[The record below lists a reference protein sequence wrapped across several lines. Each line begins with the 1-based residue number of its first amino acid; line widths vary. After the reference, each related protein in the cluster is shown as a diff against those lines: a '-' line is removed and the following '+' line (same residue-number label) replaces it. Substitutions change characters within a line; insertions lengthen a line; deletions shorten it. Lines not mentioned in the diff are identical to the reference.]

1 MKLTHYFTR
10 EPQNP
15 QNLTKQFLI
24 RVVRG
29 IRMLKVALLNTLS
42 PLFLPAS
49 LAIWGACSLVLLQ
62 GCATLDPVNERQEH
76 TQAFTEQ
83 LRQQEA
89 RLLAQPLTLDDCIR
103 IALTNNY
110 TIRMAD
116 LDKHL
121 AKLNKKIAFSAFLP
135 QVAASYG
142 YNTFDSI
149 PSNRNMDLQMTVAT
163 ISMPLF
169 APTTWFLYG
178 AACDGY
184 VSAELA
190 ANYTRQNIILQT
202 TIQYYQLRLQLD
214 MIGALESQLVAA
226 HALTNRIEGL
236 AAEGF
241 VSTWERDQAR
251 HLAESRAAGLNHAK
265 RQATLLRATLLQILG
280 LNPLAPL
287 QLDPQLPPLQK
298 HDEPLEV
305 MVLTALQN
313 HPELALADRLI
324 VARENQV
331 RQAFANFVPTLGA
344 FAELRW
350 VDLSSLTKILPD
362 LASSSSMWMAG
373 FSAAWTVFNGFAHYN
388 NLQIAKTERTKSQRE
403 REAAFLSVIVR
414 VATAEGALRDTVEQ
428 RRVAESAY
436 KVAREKFEDYDAKT
450 KEGLLPQS
458 EALDAQAL
466 RDITHIHF
474 VQTTYLERMA
484 LSSLDLAMGIT
495 ALPANNPSK
504 K

>member
-1 MKLTHYFTR
+1 MM
-10 EPQNP
+10 
-15 QNLTKQFLI
+15 QNLHPLTRL
-24 RVVRG
+24 
-29 IRMLKVALLNTLS
+29 TLTVCA
-42 PLFLPAS
+42 FI
-49 LAIWGACSLVLLQ
+49 LA
-62 GCATLDPVNERQEH
+62 GCKTLDPEAERKEH
-76 TQAFTEQ
+76 TRTFTAE
-83 LRQQEA
+83 LEERLATLPA
-89 RLLAQPLTLDDCIR
+89 RPLTLDDCIR

-110 TIRMAD
+110 TIRKAD
-116 LDKHL
+116 LDKQL
-121 AKLNKKIAFSAFLP
+121 AKLNKKVAFSAFLP
-135 QVAASYG
+135 QIAASYG
-142 YNTFDSI
+142 YNTLDTL
-149 PSNRNMDLQMTVAT
+149 PSTQNLDLHMASSTL
-163 ISMPLF
+163 SMPLF

-184 VSAELA
+184 ASAELA

-226 HALTNRIEGL
+226 RALTNRVEGL

-241 VSTWERDQAR
+241 VSKWERDQAR
-251 HLAESRAAGLNHAK
+251 HLEEARAAGLNQAE
-265 RQATLLRATLLQILG
+265 RQATLLRGTLLQIMG

-287 QLDPQLPPLQK
+287 QLDPQLPPLRK
-298 HDEPLEV
+298 HDEPLEM
-305 MVLTALQN
+305 MVLTALQS

-331 RQAFANFVPTLGA
+331 RQAFANFVPALGA

-350 VDLSSLTKILPD
+350 VDLSSLTKILPG
-362 LASSSSMWMAG
+362 LASSSSVWMAG

-388 NLQIAKTERTKSQRE
+388 NLQIAKTERTKSQKE

-414 VATAEGALRDTVEQ
+414 VATAEAALRDAVEQ

-436 KVAREKFEDYDAKT
+436 QVAYAKFEDYDAKT

-484 LSSLDLAMGIT
+484 LSSLELAMGIT
-495 ALPANNPSK
+495 ALPGQPEVK